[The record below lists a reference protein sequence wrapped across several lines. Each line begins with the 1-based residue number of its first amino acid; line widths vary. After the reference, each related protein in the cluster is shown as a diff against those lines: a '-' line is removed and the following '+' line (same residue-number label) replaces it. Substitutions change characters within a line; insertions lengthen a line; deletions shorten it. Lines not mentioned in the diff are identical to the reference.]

1 MVTSAEN
8 AALSIL
14 GAANIHFDIQPR
26 GTKQNALGGNTEMD
40 KWEWEVIFSNVG
52 CAQSFDY
59 FTGKGFRKLHAPVK
73 PHVAG
78 VLYSL
83 INDSNAIQYTFE
95 EWADCYG
102 YDTDSRKAEKTY
114 YACRE
119 NGEKLSKVIPV
130 KILESLA
137 EVLQDY

>member
-1 MVTSAEN
+1 MTTPKEN
-8 AALSIL
+8 AVISIL
-14 GAANIHFDIQPR
+14 GAANIYFDIQPR
-26 GTKQNALGGNTEMD
+26 GVEQNAFDGNTEMD
-40 KWEWEVIFSNVG
+40 KWEVVFSNVYG
-52 CAQSFDY
+52 CAHSFDY
-59 FTGKGFRKLHAPVK
+59 FTGKGFRKFYAPVK
-73 PHVAG
+73 PHIAG

-83 INDSNAIQYTFE
+83 INDSEAMQYTFE

-102 YDTDSRKAEKTY
+102 YDTDSRKAEKIY

-119 NGEKLSKVIPV
+119 NGEKLSKIIPV